1 MHTCARRLPIT
12 YLYLREPENLRLES
26 RTHVVE
32 SLEQL
37 LGSIE
42 SHRRECED
50 FHVVL
55 DRRVGWNAHVFH
67 REQAARPIHLNVAL
81 LVGICAN
88 DCDFAIFDD
97 TLQERLDE
105 ALLPAFFGVDGMFW
119 CDNQELQVD
128 ERTDALLGFFWR
140 HMLERRLVGLIVED
154 ETADD
159 FAFIGLCDANTTSVL
174 CEMLGHQ
181 FGRVDS
187 LGCEEVQESV
197 CVGVVAKLDTSDVEI
212 FGRFGNFGG
221 GFGGGFGLRL
231 RLRLR
236 SEARLTAHIMRD
248 GVDNLVLLFGL
259 RREGRKGRHRRTGT
273 V

>member
-12 YLYLREPENLRLES
+12 YLYLMESENLRLES

-50 FHVVL
+50 FHVAL

-159 FAFIGLCDANTTSVL
+159 FAFIRLCNANTTSVL

-197 CVGVVAKLDTSDVEI
+197 CVGVVAKLDTSDVQI

-221 GFGGGFGLRL
+221 GFGLRL
-231 RLRLR
+231 LRF
-236 SEARLTAHIMRD
+236 EARLTAHIMRD
-248 GVDNLVLLFGL
+248 GDNLVLLLGL

>member
-1 MHTCARRLPIT
+1 MHARGVRLPMNT
-12 YLYLREPENLRLES
+12 YPRESWNPRTREPLRLES
-26 RTHVVE
+26 RPHIVE

-37 LGSIE
+37 LGSVE

-55 DRRVGWNAHVFH
+55 DCRVGRNAHVFH

-105 ALLPAFFGVDGMFW
+105 ALLPVFFGVDCMFW

-140 HMLERRLVGLIVED
+140 HMHERRLVSFIVED

-159 FAFIGLCDANTTSVL
+159 FAFIRLCNANTASVL
-174 CEMLGHQ
+174 CEMLCYQ

-197 CVGVVAKLDTSDVEI
+197 CVGIVAKLDTSDVEI
-212 FGRFGNFGG
+212 FGRFGNFG
-221 GFGGGFGLRL
+221 LRL
-231 RLRLR
+231 RLLLR
-236 SEARLTAHIMRD
+236 FEARLTAHIMRD
-248 GVDNLVLLFGL
+248 GDNLVLLFGL
-259 RREGRKGRHRRTGT
+259 RRKGRKRRHRRTGT